1 MSETGHDNV
10 VPIRR
15 GESSLGRNGNGGGDD
30 GPGDGKRTGERLAA
44 LETHAQTVRESLRDH
59 MATKKDISDLKVWLV
74 FTVMGGMALLATLL
88 RMMLSG

>member
-1 MSETGHDNV
+1 M
-10 VPIRR
+10 
-15 GESSLGRNGNGGGDD
+15 
-30 GPGDGKRTGERLAA
+30 AA